1 MDDQVI
7 RAAAQEPEIALPK
20 LKLTTQVLSG
30 IFTDRGFLAVTVIYG
45 IGVSLLTLALPIS
58 VQVLIGA
65 VANTAVVR
73 SVVVLAIVLF
83 ALLALSGL
91 LVAMQTYVL
100 ELFQRRFYGRMT
112 SEIAVRTLYSETV
125 SFERISREGLINHYF
140 EIDLI
145 LKSLPSLLSN
155 GLALVLQTLVGY
167 AVVSFYH
174 PVFLFFC
181 VVHAL
186 LVYLIWRHAD
196 AGAVRTVIELSSAK
210 HDTARWLEGL
220 ARNHRQFKS
229 GRGMRYALNR
239 TNGMIDD
246 YIVKHRKHFGYF
258 FSQHIGLLTLYAAGS
273 AVVLGVAGWLVI
285 QGQLSL
291 GQLVA
296 AELILGAIFAGLSRF
311 SYYLELYYGIRGSL
325 DKLSRFYQVKLEGHG
340 GDQQIDDWEPSAVFD
355 KVEVN
360 QRGRFYHLTGEFPAN
375 SHTLVAT
382 ECAGISVAVRDL
394 LWGARRPESGSVKLD
409 GHEVRDFAP
418 QRLRDRIMVVAD
430 PLIFECSIAGYL
442 QIGKSDLSRA
452 AMRDLLEVV
461 GLTHVIDQL
470 QEGLDTRLNDAGL
483 PLSNSEILRLK
494 IAQALAAEPKLLI
507 MTAACDVLRLS
518 RRRRILEHV
527 KNMPDTTLIVFSNRR
542 DLDHFSRYMLMRDGG
557 SSLHSSMTELMAAE
571 AEHGLD
577 PDTDGLTS

>member
-1 MDDQVI
+1 MDDSTR
-7 RAAAQEPEIALPK
+7 RAEAKGPDSALPK
-20 LKLTTQVLSG
+20 VALTKEVLGG
-30 IFTDRGFLAVTVIYG
+30 IFADRNFLTVTLIYG
-45 IGVSLLTLALPIS
+45 VGVSLLTLALPIS

-73 SVVVLAIVLF
+73 SVVILALVLF
-83 ALLALSGL
+83 ALLALSGM

-112 SEIAVRTLYSETV
+112 SEIALRTVYSQTV
-125 SFERISREGLINHYF
+125 GFERINREGLINHYF

-196 AGAVRTVIELSSAK
+196 AGAVKSVIELSSAK
-210 HDTARWLEGL
+210 HETARWLESL

-229 GRGMRYALNR
+229 AHGVDYAIGKTNR
-239 TNGMIDD
+239 LIDE
-246 YIVKHRKHFGYF
+246 YIVKHKKHFGYF

-273 AVVLGVAGWLVI
+273 AIVLGVAGWLVI

-325 DKLSRFYQVKLEGHG
+325 DKLSRFYQVRLEDNG
-340 GDQQIDDWEPSAVFD
+340 GDQHIENWRPCASFD
-355 KVEVN
+355 KATVDL
-360 QRGRFYHLTGEFPAN
+360 RGRLYHLDAEFPAG
-375 SHTLVAT
+375 SQTLVAG
-382 ECAGISVAVRDL
+382 ENAGIVMAVKDL
-394 LWGARRPESGSVKLD
+394 LWGARRPESGSVSLD
-409 GHEVRDFAP
+409 DHEVRDFAP
-418 QRLRDRIMVVAD
+418 QELRDQVVVVDD
-430 PLIFECSIAGYL
+430 PLIFECTIASYL
-442 QIGKSDLSRA
+442 HIADAHLSRA
-452 AMRDLLEVV
+452 GIRELLDMV
-461 GLTHVIDQL
+461 GLSQVVDQL
-470 QEGLDTRLNDAGL
+470 PGGLESQLNDAGM

-494 IAQALAAEPKLLI
+494 IAQAIAAKPKLLI
-507 MTAACDVLRLS
+507 LTPACDLLRLH
-518 RRRRILEHV
+518 RRRQILEHLRT
-527 KNMPDTTLIVFSNRR
+527 MPDTTLIVFSNRR
-542 DLDHFSRYMLMRDGG
+542 DLDHFDRYMLLNDGHTSMHG
-557 SSLHSSMTELMAAE
+557 SVQELIRAE
-571 AEHGLD
+571 AASRSDLR
-577 PDTDGLTS
+577 